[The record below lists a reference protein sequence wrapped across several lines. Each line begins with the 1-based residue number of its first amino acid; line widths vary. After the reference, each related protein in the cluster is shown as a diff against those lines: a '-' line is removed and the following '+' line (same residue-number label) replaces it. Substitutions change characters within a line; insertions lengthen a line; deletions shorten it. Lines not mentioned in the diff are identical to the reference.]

1 MAAIMIQLTP
11 NERQILHLLIKREK
25 ASSAAELARLTGVS
39 KRTVYYSLNNL
50 RHLFKQLGVDE
61 FEAQVGGFCL
71 TDSQRTAAQFWLKKE
86 NTPLRKKDR
95 ISYIICAAICAA
107 QPLRLKTLQD
117 KFELSRNIIFS
128 DLADVKK
135 GIGGLSVGAS
145 QFASGGLLCPGRLLA
160 HVHRV

>member
-11 NERQILHLLIKREK
+11 NERQMLHLLIKREK

-71 TDSQRTAAQFWLKKE
+71 TDSQRTAAQFWLKKKIH
-86 NTPLRKKDR
+86 R
-95 ISYIICAAICAA
+95 C
-107 QPLRLKTLQD
+107 
-117 KFELSRNIIFS
+117 
-128 DLADVKK
+128 VKK
-135 GIGGLSVGAS
+135 TGFHTSYALPFVRH
-145 QFASGGLLCPGRLLA
+145 GRCG
-160 HVHRV
+160 